1 MVGLRN
7 PCESIRAGSQHLPA
21 ASASKITPSQ
31 HLSSTLP
38 ATGVLEGQR
47 LLAQSSLVP
56 GSGLS
61 PVAGWNARA
70 VCGRWLL
77 PSIYRKNQR
86 KSFAVGG
93 LPSMRPQPPLHSH
106 THPVLHHAPQEP
118 KIIICSLKSV
128 LQAVHHH
135 PVPTSHPCSDWGRAR
150 RRVCVIVL
158 EIALTLLS
166 VPHRAAAYLK
176 HVSNQAWCTPSR
188 TKNY

>member
-77 PSIYRKNQR
+77 LSISRRNQG
-86 KSFAVGG
+86 KSFAGGG
-93 LPSMRPQPPLHSH
+93 LPFMRPQPPLHPH
-106 THPVLHHAPQEP
+106 MHPVLSHAPQEP
-118 KIIICSLKSV
+118 KIIICSLRSA

-135 PVPTSHPCSDWGRAR
+135 TVPTTHPCSDWGRAR

-158 EIALTLLS
+158 EITLFNVTFCS
-166 VPHRAAAYLK
+166 TPAPYLEG
-176 HVSNQAWCTPSR
+176 R
-188 TKNY
+188 